1 MRPTTPIA
9 RRRGERVFLPH
20 LYRKYNIPKSAHKA
34 MAAQVNRLDS
44 SEKDFYFTT
53 MTNIEGNYSIEND

>member
-1 MRPTTPIA
+1 MA

-20 LYRKYNIPKSAHKA
+20 LYRKYSSPNSADRA

-44 SEKDFYFTT
+44 SAKIFFY
-53 MTNIEGNYSIEND
+53 